1 MKIICAPIFIVFML
15 LLAASCHVQKHTA
28 KSSVSK
34 DSITIANLM
43 RHIEDLETENTF
55 IRKRL
60 QEMEYLG
67 VEMQPCPQI
76 NVDSLRSA
84 MIAANCSPEQIAAL
98 MATLA
103 EAETTIRKQAD
114 GSLEIKGRVQRLTQT
129 KNTLEETILSQKS
142 EISRLTTELQQQKSQ
157 VKTETKTVDKFVDR
171 WYIPWWIWLILSAA
185 VIGTWYF
192 KGWTITR
199 SESLADARGII
210 IRKPQK

>member
-1 MKIICAPIFIVFML
+1 MKILCLPIFIVFGI
-15 LLAASCHVQKHTA
+15 LLATSCHVQKGKT
-28 KSSVSK
+28 KSYLNK
-34 DSITIANLM
+34 DSVTIANLE

-76 NVDSLRSA
+76 NLDSLRAA

-98 MATLA
+98 TTTLA

-114 GSLEIKGRVQRLTQT
+114 GTLEIKGKVQRLTQT
-129 KNTLEETILSQKS
+129 KSTLEETILSQKS

-157 VKTETKTVDKFVDR
+157 VKTEVKTVDKFVDR
-171 WYIPWWIWLILSAA
+171 WYIPWWIWLILAAA

-199 SESLADARGII
+199 GEAIADARSII